1 MTREWLPASGL
12 QWDECPYFERI
23 SAATAMEPSTGEF
36 SCEVCI
42 PVRPL

>member
-12 QWDECPYFERI
+12 QWDERPCFEHF
-23 SAATAMEPSTGEF
+23 SAATAMNPTTGEF
-36 SCEVCI
+36 SCEICI